1 MPARCMMLDWDIPV
15 GRYACTVHDVV
26 LGHPC
31 RALCLHGA

>member
-26 LGHPC
+26 LGHLC
-31 RALCLHGA
+31 TAVCLHGA